1 MVLEISNCDNCYNIK
16 GNLIQKNLHAFQ
28 HTFRNIFEKVDHLTI
43 NIEGLNSIDRD
54 GVSAITKLHNKAIS
68 NNKKLTIIGLG
79 CKELY
84 QHIKSHSAA

>member
-16 GNLIQKNLHAFQ
+16 GNLTKKNLNIFS
-28 HTFRNIFEKVDHLTI
+28 HTFKNIFDKVDHLTI

-54 GVSAITKLHNKAIS
+54 GVGAITKLHNKAIS

-84 QHIKSHSAA
+84 QHIKTHSAA